1 MDGSSK
7 SIENELLMAFAPSD
21 PTIAHLILFLCII
34 SWGSYAPLRRTSP
47 TTNGSVFGT
56 LAFFAEFTWA
66 LFASFTFGSIGSS
79 PLTNNATN
87 ATISTHSI
95 IFDTENNFFRRLVT
109 DISINPNAALLIIL
123 GGALVGFGDS
133 VSFTVLSYV
142 PSSLAFPLVAGTCTA
157 VGTVLSYAV
166 DGSDKPYLLF
176 AGVVLLLPSIV
187 LLSYA
192 QSMPSKEEKEGETK
206 EIEVAIKIMDTQT
219 QKESTKTPTNSLSIN
234 SSSTT
239 TTNNTTTNTTATWK
253 WVVLLIGV
261 GIINSTWGPLS
272 TVGRRDCSVHSAYF
286 LLSMGR
292 IGVQPISQSLTQIFV
307 FQKTPCNLL
316 RECYNVP
323 RRDKLCAYGCGLLIG
338 IGYYSYF
345 VGSNVV
351 NKSAAFAISNC
362 SPLWTIVIGVF
373 VCKDLIRYKTE
384 AKFAVVG
391 SAVCYIVAVLLL
403 TLSGT

>member
-1 MDGSSK
+1 
-7 SIENELLMAFAPSD
+7 MAFAPSD

-95 IFDTENNFFRRLVT
+95 IFDTENNFFHRLVT

-176 AGVVLLLPSIV
+176 AGVVLLLPSVV

-192 QSMPSKEEKEGETK
+192 QSMPSKEEKERGTK
-206 EIEVAIKIMDTQT
+206 EKEVAIKIMDTQT
-219 QKESTKTPTNSLSIN
+219 QKS
-234 SSSTT
+234 
-239 TTNNTTTNTTATWK
+239 TNTTATWK

-323 RRDKLCAYGCGLLIG
+323 RRDKLCAFGCGLLIG